1 MADLVYDIIRFEVI
15 YVKAVCSLPHFLIIF
30 MLTLDR
36 LSALKTPGMKNKP
49 LLATAVLL
57 CLSAA
62 CAYSQDHYTGQNL
75 TVAQCLTEAERYR
88 QRGDLKEATRYL
100 NTAAMQ
106 VWENRRYQDAINY
119 FQQSIQLNEQLR
131 NESGIAKLHS
141 NLGMIYADMAEY
153 ETSLSY
159 FQRALD
165 YRLKYGEKSEII
177 STYINK
183 SVVLNNL
190 KQYNDAAG
198 QLESA
203 LALATEMNDAA
214 QMKSCY
220 GMLAETYEKAGNQ
233 ERTLHYFNLYRTF
246 HEMVQRQKVAEAN
259 QQTEA
264 AQLKA
269 LQADLLRKDQELAL
283 ARTSRELQL
292 TEEEL
297 KKMDGRMRS
306 LLESQTKQELAMNLL
321 EQERELDKLLIA
333 KAESARSEQ
342 TMWTILSAGS
352 LGVAVLVT
360 LMLYRNYRFK
370 KKVNLQLSEQYEEIR
385 TLNENLESQ
394 VQKRTAELRKALV
407 RLENR
412 NRDLDQFSHVISHNL
427 RGPVA
432 RILGLGKVIDRQDMN
447 NPVNLEV
454 FNRLIG
460 AAQDLDTVVTDLSTI
475 LYVKDNQS
483 LPQECVP
490 LTNLITASTTILKT
504 ELEQSGLVIHVD
516 HPERDV
522 CGVKAYLESAMF
534 NLLSNAIKYAQPGRK
549 PEVWVSVS
557 HEDQQC
563 VLTLRDNGMGMR
575 AEDYPKIF
583 EPYKRLNLDTP
594 GKGLGLYMVK
604 TQVEAMG
611 GTIRVSSEEGRGSVF
626 TIVLPESI
634 VATTPISS

>member
-1 MADLVYDIIRFEVI
+1 
-15 YVKAVCSLPHFLIIF
+15 

-57 CLSAA
+57 CLSTA
-62 CAYSQDHYTGQNL
+62 CAYCQDHYTGKNL
-75 TVAQCLTEAERYR
+75 TVAQCVTEAERYR

-190 KQYNDAAG
+190 KRYNDAAG
-198 QLESA
+198 ELESA